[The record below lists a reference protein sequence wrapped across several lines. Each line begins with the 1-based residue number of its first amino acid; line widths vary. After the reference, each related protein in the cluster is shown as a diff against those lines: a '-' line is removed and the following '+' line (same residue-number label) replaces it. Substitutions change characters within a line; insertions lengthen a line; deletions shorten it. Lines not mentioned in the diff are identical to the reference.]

1 MTINAKQSQAA
12 ILLSTG
18 TSITATA
25 AQVGVNRD
33 TLHQWLKD
41 DTFNAHLNSL
51 KREIID
57 AARTAIQNASTLAIT
72 TIADLMTNSDNDMC
86 RLNAAK
92 EILAMAGI
100 TRALDIGSDSPE
112 ALKKEREEMASWGL

>member
-1 MTINAKQSQAA
+1 MALTAKQSQAA
-12 ILLSTG
+12 LLLSSGET
-18 TSITATA
+18 ITATA
-25 AQVGVNRD
+25 LKCEISRETV
-33 TLHQWLKD
+33 HQWLRD
-41 DTFNAHLNSL
+41 DTFNANLNSL

-57 AARTAIQNASTLAIT
+57 AARAAIQNASTLAIT